1 MPAKKDFYTYTEAQT
16 AAQALGIK
24 SRTDYTKR
32 YREDPRLPSSPHEV
46 YADAGWMDWYDLL
59 GNERPDFYPT
69 YAEAQA
75 ATQALGIKSRTNY
88 TKRYREDPRLPHSP
102 HEVYADA
109 GWMGWYDFLGKERP
123 NCYPTYAEAQAAA
136 QALGIKSHTDYTNRY
151 REDPRLPGF
160 PSRVYAGAGWMD
172 WYDFL
177 GKERPNWYPTYAEAQ
192 AAAQALGIKSHTDYR
207 KRYRE
212 DPRLPSTPNE
222 VYVDA
227 GWMGWYDFLGKEW
240 PNWYP
245 TYAEA
250 QAATQA
256 LGIKSRTNYT
266 KRYREDPRLPHS
278 PNEVYVDAGWMGWY
292 DFLGKERPNWYPTYA
307 EAQAAAQA
315 LGIKRRTDYTKSYRE
330 DPRLPSNPN
339 DVYAGAG
346 WVDWYDFLGNARPDF
361 YPAYA
366 EAQAAAQALGIK
378 SHAEYTKRYREDPRL
393 PSNPDKVYVDVGWM
407 GWYDFF
413 GNERPDWY
421 PTYAE
426 AQAAAQALGIKSLL
440 DYKKCYRED
449 PRLPRSPHEVY
460 AGAGWIGWYDFL
472 GNARPNWY
480 STYAEAQ
487 AAAQALGIKSQTD
500 YTKRYREDP
509 RLPYSPNEVYA
520 AAGWIDWYDFLG
532 NERPNWYTTYAE
544 AQAAAQALGIKSM
557 LDYRKRYREDPR
569 LPSKPYVLYA
579 DTGWMGWY
587 DFLGNE
593 RPNWYPT
600 YAEAQA
606 AAQAL
611 GIKSM
616 LDYKKRYREDP
627 RLPHGPHKIYAAAGW
642 MGWYDFLG
650 NENPSAALAD
660 YPHIWAN
667 VEQWLKTQTN
677 IQGKRSAI
685 RIFLSG
691 FYQVQELPDEPLHL
705 LLRANPF
712 PTEAYQQFIEAQAES
727 LKRSHHRAITA
738 FFGWLLDEHCTD
750 ADADERIVLAEFRNP
765 FKTVLAG
772 FADSLQAYR
781 PNQSTKPP
789 LGYEY
794 ILRARN
800 FLVPNGEQVL
810 QTRPSLTDLPHL
822 QDFFATRVDW
832 IYVDESLIDRDD
844 PNCIWREVI
853 ADRKMKDKRE
863 VVKSYQ
869 IWSPVRFVA
878 LYTLLRFPLRGQ
890 QILWLDSGEA
900 DNEIAVLDAEHG
912 GVHWEKNTGP
922 LAGKGSKKRRPH
934 AVVQRGDKDAA
945 KLYVTT
951 NKTGRHEGGYEVEW
965 IPDDL
970 LYWFLLLRDWQAK
983 YNPLKEPT
991 RWSDIKLRAETNEKI
1006 LQARGT
1012 QCFLFRT
1019 DASGQPAF
1027 TTTAFTHTLPAL
1039 LYAIQRPG
1047 ENLASE
1053 SPNSTANNRRCISP
1067 YTPHSLRVSLITAFI
1082 ADGEAPIHLI
1092 SKLVGHASLVMTI
1105 YYIRLNNDQMRR
1117 TMGETEKRAAQVST
1131 QRHAEAVRTQGLQPL
1146 RHELI
1151 ATDGNRLLLESDV
1164 PNSACVVFDHG
1175 ICPMSG
1181 AACQSGGEAVA
1192 QRKVESLYAPV
1203 EAGYLGQKNCPRC
1216 RFFVTGVP
1224 FLGGLVALANELAL
1238 EIHAESAR
1246 FQSYAAEVDRL
1257 EQDWYDACQANQPDT
1272 QHSIRKQASANQQL
1286 SAGKLDGLLTDYA
1299 AVNHYVQG
1307 CLKLINEG
1315 EQSVE
1320 GENGVRLIAGGDLTE
1335 VGVAFEESKTNYHLL
1350 AEICQNAT
1358 IYSSANP
1365 SRAVPLIAQAIDR
1378 MAENNGL
1385 APAMY
1390 RLDDEQKLVV
1400 ANEMNRILLQRLGSW
1415 EKIDDLFSGDL
1426 MLLDIDTHEP
1436 EMTRIS
1442 TEIKQLLS
1450 NPISARQL
1458 THEASI
1464 NE

>member
-1 MPAKKDFYTYTEAQT
+1 MDWYGFLGNERPDFYATYAEAQV
-16 AAQALGIK
+16 AAQALDIK
-24 SRTDYTKR
+24 RQIHYPKR
-32 YREDPRLPSSPHEV
+32 YREDPRLPSCPDKV
-46 YADAGWMDWYDLL
+46 YADAGWMDWYDFLGIERPDIYPTYAGAQAAAQEL
-59 GNERPDFYPT
+59 GIKTKLDYKKRYREDPRLPSCPDKVYADAGWMDWYDFLGIERPDIYPTYAGAQAAAQELGIKTKLDYKKRYREDPRLPSCPDKVYADAGWMDWYDFHGNERPDFYPT
-69 YAEAQA
+69 YAEAQTA
-75 ATQALGIKSRTNY
+75 ARSLGIKSQPDY
-88 TKRYREDPRLPHSP
+88 KKRYRQDPRLPSCP
-102 HEVYADA
+102 DKGYAGA
-109 GWMGWYDFLGKERP
+109 GWMGWYDFLGKER
-123 NCYPTYAEAQAAA
+123 
-136 QALGIKSHTDYTNRY
+136 S
-151 REDPRLPGF
+151 
-160 PSRVYAGAGWMD
+160 
-172 WYDFL
+172 
-177 GKERPNWYPTYAEAQ
+177 
-192 AAAQALGIKSHTDYR
+192 
-207 KRYRE
+207 
-212 DPRLPSTPNE
+212 
-222 VYVDA
+222 
-227 GWMGWYDFLGKEW
+227 
-240 PNWYP
+240 
-245 TYAEA
+245 
-250 QAATQA
+250 
-256 LGIKSRTNYT
+256 
-266 KRYREDPRLPHS
+266 
-278 PNEVYVDAGWMGWY
+278 
-292 DFLGKERPNWYPTYA
+292 
-307 EAQAAAQA
+307 
-315 LGIKRRTDYTKSYRE
+315 
-330 DPRLPSNPN
+330 
-339 DVYAGAG
+339 
-346 WVDWYDFLGNARPDF
+346 
-361 YPAYA
+361 
-366 EAQAAAQALGIK
+366 
-378 SHAEYTKRYREDPRL
+378 
-393 PSNPDKVYVDVGWM
+393 
-407 GWYDFF
+407 
-413 GNERPDWY
+413 DWY

-426 AQAAAQALGIKSLL
+426 AQAAAQALGIKSQP
-440 DYKKCYRED
+440 DYKKRYRQD
-449 PRLPRSPHEVY
+449 PRLPSCPDKGY
-460 AGAGWIGWYDFL
+460 AGAGWMGWYDFH
-472 GNARPNWY
+472 GKERKNFYA
-480 STYAEAQ
+480 TYAEAQ
-487 AAAQALGIKSQTD
+487 AAARALGIKKNPDYTQRYREDPRLPSSPNEIYADAGWMGWYDFLDNERPDLYPTYAEAKAAARALGIKRNHD

-509 RLPYSPNEVYA
+509 RLPSCPNEVYA
-520 AAGWIDWYDFLG
+520 DAGWMDWYDFLG
-532 NERPNWYTTYAE
+532 YERPDFYATYAE
-544 AQAAAQALGIKSM
+544 AQAAVQALGIKNQP
-557 LDYRKRYREDPR
+557 DYKKRYREDPR
-569 LPSKPYVLYA
+569 LPSSPDEVYA
-579 DTGWMGWY
+579 DAGWIDLY

-593 RPNWYPT
+593 RPDLYPT

-611 GIKSM
+611 GIKKHP
-616 LDYKKRYREDP
+616 DYAKRYREDP
-627 RLPHGPHKIYAAAGW
+627 RLPSCPNEVYADAGW
-642 MGWYDFLG
+642 MDWYDFLG

-667 VEQWLKTQTN
+667 VKQWLKTQVN

-685 RIFLSG
+685 RVFLSD
-691 FYQVQELPDEPLHL
+691 FYQVQELPDEPIHL

-727 LKRSHHRAITA
+727 LKRPYHRAITA

-765 FKTVLAG
+765 FQTVLAG

-810 QTRPSLTDLPHL
+810 QTRPSLTNLPHL
-822 QDFFATRVDW
+822 QDFFATRADW
-832 IYVDESLIDRDD
+832 IYVDESVIDRDD
-844 PNCIWREVI
+844 PNCIWRVVK

-863 VVKSYQ
+863 VVNSYQ

-900 DNEIAVLDAEHG
+900 DKEIVVLDSEHG
-912 GVHWEKNTGP
+912 GVRWEKNTGP
-922 LAGKGSKKRRPH
+922 LAGKGSKKRRPQ
-934 AVVQRGDKDAA
+934 AAVQRGDKDAP

-951 NKTGRHEGGYEVEW
+951 NKTGRQEGGYEVPW

-983 YNPLKEPT
+983 YNPLKGPT

-1053 SPNSTANNRRCISP
+1053 SPNSKSSNQRYISP

-1117 TMGETEKRAAQVST
+1117 TMGETEKRAAEIAT
-1131 QRHAEAVRTQGLQPL
+1131 QRNAEVLRTQGLQPL
-1146 RHELI
+1146 RHQLI

-1181 AACQSGGEAVA
+1181 AACQIGGMAVA
-1192 QRKVESLYAPV
+1192 ERKVENLYAPV

-1246 FQSYAAEVDRL
+1246 FQRYAAVVKRL
-1257 EQDWYDACQANQPDT
+1257 EQDRYDACQANQTDT
-1272 QHSIRKQASANQQL
+1272 QHSTLKQANANQEL

-1315 EQSVE
+1315 EQSGE
-1320 GENGVRLIAGGDLTE
+1320 GENGVRLIAGGDLAE

-1358 IYSSANP
+1358 IYRSANP

-1385 APAMY
+1385 APTMY

-1436 EMTRIS
+1436 ELTRIS
-1442 TEIKQLLS
+1442 TEIRQLLS
-1450 NPISARQL
+1450 NPNSARQL
-1458 THEASI
+1458 TSEASI

>member
-1 MPAKKDFYTYTEAQT
+1 AQALGIKNQPDYNKRYREAPRLPANPNQAYADAGWIDWYDFLGNERRDAYPTYVEAQA

-24 SRTDYTKR
+24 NYPDYNKR
-32 YREDPRLPSSPHEV
+32 YREDPRLPAHPNRA
-46 YADAGWMDWYDLL
+46 YADAGWIDWYDFL
-59 GNERPDFYPT
+59 GNARPDLYPT
-69 YAEAQA
+69 YTETQA
-75 ATQALGIKSRTNY
+75 VAQALGIKNQPDY
-88 TKRYREDPRLPHSP
+88 NKRYREDPRLPASP
-102 HEVYADA
+102 NQAYADA
-109 GWMGWYDFLGKERP
+109 GWIDWYDFLGNERP
-123 NCYPTYAEAQAAA
+123 DPYPTYAEAQAAA
-136 QALGIKSHTDYTNRY
+136 QALGIKNYPDYN
-151 REDPRLPGF
+151 
-160 PSRVYAGAGWMD
+160 
-172 WYDFL
+172 
-177 GKERPNWYPTYAEAQ
+177 
-192 AAAQALGIKSHTDYR
+192 

-212 DPRLPSTPNE
+212 DPRLSAQPN
-222 VYVDA
+222 
-227 GWMGWYDFLGKEW
+227 K
-240 PNWYP
+240 
-245 TYAEA
+245 
-250 QAATQA
+250 
-256 LGIKSRTNYT
+256 
-266 KRYREDPRLPHS
+266 
-278 PNEVYVDAGWMGWY
+278 
-292 DFLGKERPNWYPTYA
+292 
-307 EAQAAAQA
+307 
-315 LGIKRRTDYTKSYRE
+315 
-330 DPRLPSNPN
+330 
-339 DVYAGAG
+339 
-346 WVDWYDFLGNARPDF
+346 
-361 YPAYA
+361 AYA
-366 EAQAAAQALGIK
+366 
-378 SHAEYTKRYREDPRL
+378 D
-393 PSNPDKVYVDVGWM
+393 
-407 GWYDFF
+407 
-413 GNERPDWY
+413 
-421 PTYAE
+421 
-426 AQAAAQALGIKSLL
+426 
-440 DYKKCYRED
+440 
-449 PRLPRSPHEVY
+449 
-460 AGAGWIGWYDFL
+460 
-472 GNARPNWY
+472 
-480 STYAEAQ
+480 
-487 AAAQALGIKSQTD
+487 
-500 YTKRYREDP
+500 
-509 RLPYSPNEVYA
+509 
-520 AAGWIDWYDFLG
+520 AGWIDWYDFLG
-532 NERPNWYTTYAE
+532 NERPDLYPTYAE
-544 AQAAAQALGIKSM
+544 AQVAAQALGIKNQS
-557 LDYRKRYREDPR
+557 DYNKRYRKDPR
-569 LPSKPYVLYA
+569 LPATPHTVYA
-579 DTGWMGWY
+579 V
-587 DFLGNE
+587 
-593 RPNWYPT
+593 
-600 YAEAQA
+600 
-606 AAQAL
+606 
-611 GIKSM
+611 
-616 LDYKKRYREDP
+616 
-627 RLPHGPHKIYAAAGW
+627 AGW
-642 MGWYDFLG
+642 IDWYDFLG

-660 YPHIWAN
+660 YPLMWAN
-667 VEQWLKTQTN
+667 VKRWLKTQTN
-677 IQGKRSAI
+677 ITAKKSAI
-685 RIFLSG
+685 KAFLGG
-691 FYQVQELPDEPLHL
+691 FYQVQRLTDEPRHL

-727 LKRSHHRAITA
+727 LKRPYHAAITA

-750 ADADERIVLAEFRNP
+750 VDADERIVLAEFRNP
-765 FKTVLAG
+765 FHTLLAG

-781 PNQSTKPP
+781 PSQSTKPP

-810 QTRPSLTDLPHL
+810 QTRPGLTDLPHL
-822 QDFFATRVDW
+822 QDFFATRADW
-832 IYVDESLIDRDD
+832 IYVDESVIDRDD
-844 PNCIWREVI
+844 PNCIWRVVK

-863 VVKSYQ
+863 VVNSYQ
-869 IWSPVRFVA
+869 IWSPARFVA

-900 DNEIAVLDAEHG
+900 DDEIAVLDAEHG
-912 GVHWEKNTGP
+912 GVRWEKNTGP
-922 LAGKGSKKRRPH
+922 LAGKGSKKRRPQ
-934 AVVQRGDKDAA
+934 AAVQRGENDAP

-951 NKTGRHEGGYEVEW
+951 NKTGRQEGGYEVPW

-1012 QCFLFRT
+1012 QCFLFRA

-1053 SPNSTANNRRCISP
+1053 SPNFKVNNQRYISP

-1117 TMGETEKRAAQVST
+1117 TMGETEKRAAQIST

-1146 RHELI
+1146 RHQLI

-1192 QRKVESLYAPV
+1192 ERKVESLYAPV

-1286 SAGKLDGLLTDYA
+1286 SAGKLDGLLADYV

-1315 EQSVE
+1315 EQSGE
-1320 GENGVRLIAGGDLTE
+1320 GENGVRLIAAGDLAE
-1335 VGVAFEESKTNYHLL
+1335 VGVAFEDSETNYHLL

-1358 IYSSANP
+1358 IYRSANP
-1365 SRAVPLIAQAIDR
+1365 SRAVPLIAEAIDR

-1385 APAMY
+1385 APAMF

-1415 EKIDDLFSGDL
+1415 EKIGDLFSGDL

-1436 EMTRIS
+1436 ELTRIS
-1442 TEIKQLLS
+1442 TEIEQLLS
-1450 NPISARQL
+1450 NPIRVRQL

-1464 NE
+1464 SE

>member
-1 MPAKKDFYTYTEAQT
+1 MPAKKDFYTYADAQA
-16 AAQALGIK
+16 AAQALCIK
-24 SRTDYTKR
+24 NWPDYKKR
-32 YREDPRLPSSPHEV
+32 YREDPRLPAKPETT
-46 YADAGWMDWYDLL
+46 YAGTGWIDWYDFL
-59 GNERPDFYPT
+59 GNERPDFY
-69 YAEAQA
+69 
-75 ATQALGIKSRTNY
+75 
-88 TKRYREDPRLPHSP
+88 
-102 HEVYADA
+102 
-109 GWMGWYDFLGKERP
+109 
-123 NCYPTYAEAQAAA
+123 
-136 QALGIKSHTDYTNRY
+136 
-151 REDPRLPGF
+151 
-160 PSRVYAGAGWMD
+160 
-172 WYDFL
+172 
-177 GKERPNWYPTYAEAQ
+177 
-192 AAAQALGIKSHTDYR
+192 
-207 KRYRE
+207 
-212 DPRLPSTPNE
+212 
-222 VYVDA
+222 
-227 GWMGWYDFLGKEW
+227 
-240 PNWYP
+240 
-245 TYAEA
+245 
-250 QAATQA
+250 
-256 LGIKSRTNYT
+256 
-266 KRYREDPRLPHS
+266 
-278 PNEVYVDAGWMGWY
+278 
-292 DFLGKERPNWYPTYA
+292 
-307 EAQAAAQA
+307 
-315 LGIKRRTDYTKSYRE
+315 
-330 DPRLPSNPN
+330 
-339 DVYAGAG
+339 
-346 WVDWYDFLGNARPDF
+346 
-361 YPAYA
+361 
-366 EAQAAAQALGIK
+366 
-378 SHAEYTKRYREDPRL
+378 
-393 PSNPDKVYVDVGWM
+393 
-407 GWYDFF
+407 
-413 GNERPDWY
+413 
-421 PTYAE
+421 
-426 AQAAAQALGIKSLL
+426 
-440 DYKKCYRED
+440 
-449 PRLPRSPHEVY
+449 
-460 AGAGWIGWYDFL
+460 
-472 GNARPNWY
+472 
-480 STYAEAQ
+480 STYTEAQ
-487 AAAQALGIKSQTD
+487 AAAQALGIKSQSD
-500 YTKRYREDP
+500 YKRRYREDP
-509 RLPYSPNEVYA
+509 RLPASPDRIYA
-520 AAGWIDWYDFLG
+520 ATGWIDWYDFLG
-532 NERPNWYTTYAE
+532 NERPD
-544 AQAAAQALGIKSM
+544 L
-557 LDYRKRYREDPR
+557 
-569 LPSKPYVLYA
+569 
-579 DTGWMGWY
+579 
-587 DFLGNE
+587 
-593 RPNWYPT
+593 YPT
-600 YAEAQA
+600 YAEAQV

-611 GIKSM
+611 CIKN
-616 LDYKKRYREDP
+616 LADYNKRFSEDP
-627 RLPHGPHKIYAAAGW
+627 RLPSNPQTTYADTGW
-642 MGWYDFLG
+642 IDWYDFLG

-667 VEQWLKTQTN
+667 VDQWLKTQTN

-685 RIFLSG
+685 RVFLSG
-691 FYQVQELPDEPLHL
+691 FYQVQELPDEPVHL

-727 LKRSHHRAITA
+727 QKKSYHSAIAA

-765 FKTVLAG
+765 FQTVLAG

-781 PNQSTKPP
+781 PSESTKPP
-789 LGYEY
+789 LGYEF

-822 QDFFATRVDW
+822 QDFFATRADW

-844 PNCIWREVI
+844 PNCIWREVM

-900 DNEIAVLDAEHG
+900 DDEIAVLDAEHG
-912 GVHWEKNTGP
+912 GVRWEKNTSP
-922 LAGKGSKKRRPH
+922 LAGKGSKKRRLQ
-934 AVVQRGDKDAA
+934 AAVQRGENDAP

-951 NKTGRHEGGYEVEW
+951 NKTGRKEGGYEVPW

-1039 LYAIQRPG
+1039 LYAIQRSG

-1053 SPNSTANNRRCISP
+1053 SPNFKANNQRYLSP

-1082 ADGEAPIHLI
+1082 ADGDAPIHLI

-1105 YYIRLNNDQMRR
+1105 YYTKLNNDQMRR
-1117 TMGETEKRAAQVST
+1117 TMGETEKRAAQIAT
-1131 QRHAEAVRTQGLQPL
+1131 ERHAETVRTQGLQPL
-1146 RHELI
+1146 RHQLI
-1151 ATDGNRLLLESDV
+1151 ATDGNRSLLESDV

-1181 AACQSGGEAVA
+1181 AACHIGGEAVVE
-1192 QRKVESLYAPV
+1192 RKVESLYAPV

-1224 FLGGLVALANELAL
+1224 FLGSLVALANELAL

-1246 FQSYAAEVDRL
+1246 FQGYAAEVERL

-1272 QHSIRKQASANQQL
+1272 QQSKRKQAGANQQQ
-1286 SAGKLDGLLTDYA
+1286 SAGKLDGLLTDYV

-1315 EQSVE
+1315 EQSGE
-1320 GENGVRLIAGGDLTE
+1320 GENSVRLIAGGDLAE
-1335 VGVAFEESKTNYHLL
+1335 VGVAFEESNTNYHLL

-1358 IYSSANP
+1358 IYRSANP

-1385 APAMY
+1385 APAMF
-1390 RLDDEQKLVV
+1390 RLDDEQKMVV

-1436 EMTRIS
+1436 ELTRIS

-1450 NPISARQL
+1450 NPNRVRQL

>member
-1 MPAKKDFYTYTEAQT
+1 M

-24 SRTDYTKR
+24 SQLDYTKR
-32 YREDPRLPSSPHEV
+32 YREDPRLPSCPYKV
-46 YADAGWMDWYDLL
+46 YAYAGWIDWYDFL

-75 ATQALGIKSRTNY
+75 AAQALGIKIQLDYTKRHREDPQLPSCPDKVYADAGWIDWYDFLGKERPDFYPTYAEAQAAAQVLGIKTHADY
-88 TKRYREDPRLPHSP
+88 TKRYREDPRLPASP
-102 HEVYADA
+102 SEFYADV
-109 GWMGWYDFLGKERP
+109 GW
-123 NCYPTYAEAQAAA
+123 
-136 QALGIKSHTDYTNRY
+136 I
-151 REDPRLPGF
+151 
-160 PSRVYAGAGWMD
+160 
-172 WYDFL
+172 
-177 GKERPNWYPTYAEAQ
+177 
-192 AAAQALGIKSHTDYR
+192 
-207 KRYRE
+207 
-212 DPRLPSTPNE
+212 
-222 VYVDA
+222 
-227 GWMGWYDFLGKEW
+227 
-240 PNWYP
+240 
-245 TYAEA
+245 
-250 QAATQA
+250 
-256 LGIKSRTNYT
+256 
-266 KRYREDPRLPHS
+266 
-278 PNEVYVDAGWMGWY
+278 
-292 DFLGKERPNWYPTYA
+292 
-307 EAQAAAQA
+307 
-315 LGIKRRTDYTKSYRE
+315 
-330 DPRLPSNPN
+330 
-339 DVYAGAG
+339 
-346 WVDWYDFLGNARPDF
+346 DWYDFLGN
-361 YPAYA
+361 
-366 EAQAAAQALGIK
+366 
-378 SHAEYTKRYREDPRL
+378 
-393 PSNPDKVYVDVGWM
+393 
-407 GWYDFF
+407 
-413 GNERPDWY
+413 ERPDLY

-426 AQAAAQALGIKSLL
+426 AQAAAQALGIKSLS
-440 DYKKCYRED
+440 DYTKRYRED
-449 PRLPRSPHEVY
+449 PRLPARPSPTYADAGWMDWYEFLGNVRPDFYATYAEAQAAAQALGIKIQLDYTKRHREDPQLPSCPDKVY
-460 AGAGWIGWYDFL
+460 ADAGWIDWYEFL
-472 GNARPNWY
+472 GNERPDFY
-480 STYAEAQ
+480 QTYAEAQ
-487 AAAQALGIKSQTD
+487 AAAQALGIKSRLD

-509 RLPYSPNEVYA
+509 RLPA
-520 AAGWIDWYDFLG
+520 
-532 NERPNWYTTYAE
+532 RP
-544 AQAAAQALGIKSM
+544 S
-557 LDYRKRYREDPR
+557 
-569 LPSKPYVLYA
+569 
-579 DTGWMGWY
+579 
-587 DFLGNE
+587 
-593 RPNWYPT
+593 PT
-600 YAEAQA
+600 YA
-606 AAQAL
+606 
-611 GIKSM
+611 GV
-616 LDYKKRYREDP
+616 
-627 RLPHGPHKIYAAAGW
+627 GW
-642 MGWYDFLG
+642 MDWYEFLG

-667 VEQWLKTQTN
+667 VKQWLDTQTN
-677 IQGKRSAI
+677 IQSKTSAI
-685 RIFLSG
+685 RFFLSG
-691 FYQVQELPDEPLHL
+691 FYQIQELPDEPLHL

-727 LKRSHHRAITA
+727 LKKPYHSAITA

-765 FKTVLAG
+765 FRTVLAG

-781 PNQSTKPP
+781 PSQSSKPP

-810 QTRPSLTDLPHL
+810 QTKPCLRDIPHL
-822 QDFFATRVDW
+822 QDFFATRADW

-844 PNCIWREVI
+844 PNCIWREVK
-853 ADRKMKDKRE
+853 ADRKTKDKRE
-863 VVKSYQ
+863 VVNSYQ

-900 DNEIAVLDAEHG
+900 DNEIAVLDAGHG
-912 GVHWEKNTGP
+912 GVRWEKNTGP
-922 LAGKGSKKRRPH
+922 LAGEGSKKRRPQ
-934 AVVQRGDKDAA
+934 AAVQRGENDAP

-951 NKTGRHEGGYEVEW
+951 NKTGRREGGYEVPW

-991 RWSDIKLRAETNEKI
+991 RWSNIKLRAETNEKI
-1006 LQARGT
+1006 LQSRGT

-1039 LYAIQRPG
+1039 LYAIQRSG

-1053 SPNSTANNRRCISP
+1053 SPNFKANNQRYLSP

-1082 ADGEAPIHLI
+1082 ADGDAPIHLI

-1105 YYIRLNNDQMRR
+1105 YYTKLNNAQMRR
-1117 TMGETEKRAAQVST
+1117 AMGETEKRAAEVST
-1131 QRHAEAVRTQGLQPL
+1131 QRHAETVRTQGLQSL
-1146 RHELI
+1146 LHQLI

-1181 AACQSGGEAVA
+1181 AACQIGGEAVA
-1192 QRKVESLYAPV
+1192 ERKVESLYAPV

-1246 FQSYAAEVDRL
+1246 LQSYAAEVDRL

-1286 SAGKLDGLLTDYA
+1286 SAGKLDGMLTDYA
-1299 AVNHYVQG
+1299 AVNHFVQG

-1315 EQSVE
+1315 EQSGE
-1320 GENGVRLIAGGDLTE
+1320 GENGVRLIAGGDLAE

-1358 IYSSANP
+1358 IYRSANP

-1385 APAMY
+1385 APTMY

-1436 EMTRIS
+1436 ELTRIS
-1442 TEIKQLLS
+1442 TEIKLLLS
-1450 NPISARQL
+1450 NPNSVRQL

>member
-1 MPAKKDFYTYTEAQT
+1 MPAKKNFYTYAEALV
-16 AAQALGIK
+16 AAQALSIK
-24 SRTDYTKR
+24 SRSEYKKR
-32 YREDPRLPSSPHEV
+32 FHEAPRLPANPNKV
-46 YADAGWMDWYDLL
+46 YADAGWIDWYDFL
-59 GNERPDFYPT
+59 GNERLDLYPT
-69 YAEAQA
+69 YAEARVA
-75 ATQALGIKSRTNY
+75 AQTLSIKSRSEYNRRFY
-88 TKRYREDPRLPHSP
+88 EAPRLPSNP
-102 HEVYADA
+102 NLSYADA
-109 GWMGWYDFLGKERP
+109 GWIDWYDFLGNERP
-123 NCYPTYAEAQAAA
+123 NRYPTYAEAQAAA
-136 QALGIKSHTDYTNRY
+136 QALGIKKQPDY
-151 REDPRLPGF
+151 P
-160 PSRVYAGAGWMD
+160 
-172 WYDFL
+172 
-177 GKERPNWYPTYAEAQ
+177 
-192 AAAQALGIKSHTDYR
+192 
-207 KRYRE
+207 
-212 DPRLPSTPNE
+212 
-222 VYVDA
+222 
-227 GWMGWYDFLGKEW
+227 
-240 PNWYP
+240 
-245 TYAEA
+245 
-250 QAATQA
+250 
-256 LGIKSRTNYT
+256 
-266 KRYREDPRLPHS
+266 
-278 PNEVYVDAGWMGWY
+278 
-292 DFLGKERPNWYPTYA
+292 
-307 EAQAAAQA
+307 
-315 LGIKRRTDYTKSYRE
+315 
-330 DPRLPSNPN
+330 
-339 DVYAGAG
+339 
-346 WVDWYDFLGNARPDF
+346 
-361 YPAYA
+361 
-366 EAQAAAQALGIK
+366 
-378 SHAEYTKRYREDPRL
+378 KRYREDPRL
-393 PSNPDKVYVDVGWM
+393 PSNPDQTYADAGWID
-407 GWYDFF
+407 WFDFLS
-413 GNERPDWY
+413 NKRPDFY
-421 PTYAE
+421 LTYAE
-426 AQAAAQALGIKSLL
+426 AQVAAQALSIKSCSE
-440 DYKKCYRED
+440 YKRCFHEA
-449 PRLPRSPHEVY
+449 PRLPANPNKVY
-460 AGAGWIGWYDFL
+460 AD
-472 GNARPNWY
+472 
-480 STYAEAQ
+480 
-487 AAAQALGIKSQTD
+487 
-500 YTKRYREDP
+500 
-509 RLPYSPNEVYA
+509 
-520 AAGWIDWYDFLG
+520 AGWIDWYDFLG
-532 NERPNWYTTYAE
+532 NERPDLYSTYAEAQGAAKGLGIKSLIDYNKRYREDPRLPASPIQSYADAGWTDWYDFLGNERPDLYLNYAE
-544 AQAAAQALGIKSM
+544 AQAAAQALSIKN
-557 LDYRKRYREDPR
+557 
-569 LPSKPYVLYA
+569 LP
-579 DTGWMGWY
+579 
-587 DFLGNE
+587 
-593 RPNWYPT
+593 
-600 YAEAQA
+600 
-606 AAQAL
+606 
-611 GIKSM
+611 
-616 LDYKKRYREDP
+616 DYKKRYRKDP
-627 RLPHGPHKIYAAAGW
+627 RLPANPSKVYADAGW
-642 MGWYDFLG
+642 IDWYDFLG

-660 YPHIWAN
+660 YPLIWAN
-667 VEQWLKTQTN
+667 VEGWLKTQTN
-677 IQGKRSAI
+677 IPGKKSAI
-685 RIFLSG
+685 KAFLGG
-691 FYQVQELPDEPLHL
+691 FYQVQRLPDEPWHL

-727 LKRSHHRAITA
+727 LKRPYHVAITA

-750 ADADERIVLAEFRNP
+750 SDADERIVLAEFRNP
-765 FKTVLAG
+765 FQTVLAG

-781 PNQSTKPP
+781 PSQSTKPP

-810 QTRPSLTDLPHL
+810 QTRPSLMDLPHL
-822 QDFFATRVDW
+822 QNFFATRADW
-832 IYVDESLIDRDD
+832 IYVDESVIDRDD
-844 PNCIWREVI
+844 PNCIWRVVK
-853 ADRKMKDKRE
+853 ADRKAKDKRE
-863 VVKSYQ
+863 VVNSYQ

-890 QILWLDSGEA
+890 QILWLDSGES
-900 DNEIAVLDAEHG
+900 DNEIAVLDSEHG
-912 GVHWEKNTGP
+912 GVRWEKNIGP
-922 LAGKGSKKRRPH
+922 LAGKGSKKRRPQ
-934 AVVQRGDKDAA
+934 AAVQRGDKDAP

-951 NKTGRHEGGYEVEW
+951 NKTGRQEGGYEVEW

-970 LYWFLLLRDWQAK
+970 LYWFLLLRNWQAK

-1047 ENLASE
+1047 ENLASD
-1053 SPNSTANNRRCISP
+1053 SPNFKVNNQRYVSP

-1117 TMGETEKRAAQVST
+1117 TMGETEKRAAQIST
-1131 QRHAEAVRTQGLQPL
+1131 QRHAEEVRMQGLQPL
-1146 RHELI
+1146 RHQLI

-1192 QRKVESLYAPV
+1192 DRKVESLYAPV

-1315 EQSVE
+1315 EQSGE
-1320 GENGVRLIAGGDLTE
+1320 GENGIRLIAGGDLAE

-1358 IYSSANP
+1358 IYRSANP

-1385 APAMY
+1385 VPAMY

-1436 EMTRIS
+1436 ELTRIS

-1450 NPISARQL
+1450 NPDSVRQL
-1458 THEASI
+1458 THEAFI

>member
-1 MPAKKDFYTYTEAQT
+1 MPTKKNFYTYAEAQV

-24 SRTDYTKR
+24 KHSDYKKRYREDLRLPSNPSQFYVDAGWIDWYDFLGNERPDFYTTYAEAQAAARALGVKRQPEYTKR
-32 YREDPRLPSSPHEV
+32 YREDPRLPSSPDEFYADAGWIDWYDFLGNERPDFYTTYAQAQVAVRALGIKNQPDYKIRYREDPRLPFNPSQFYADAGWIDWYVFLDNERPDFYPTYAEAQAAVQALGIKRQSEYAKRYREDPRLPYSPDEV
-46 YADAGWMDWYDLL
+46 YADAGWIDWYDFLGNERPDLYPTYAEAQAAAQALGIKNQPDYKKRYREDPRLPSRPSQTYADAGWMDWYEFL

-75 ATQALGIKSRTNY
+75 A
-88 TKRYREDPRLPHSP
+88 
-102 HEVYADA
+102 
-109 GWMGWYDFLGKERP
+109 
-123 NCYPTYAEAQAAA
+123 A
-136 QALGIKSHTDYTNRY
+136 QALGIKNQPDYNSRY
-151 REDPRLPGF
+151 SEDPRLPARPGKI
-160 PSRVYAGAGWMD
+160 YAD
-172 WYDFL
+172 
-177 GKERPNWYPTYAEAQ
+177 
-192 AAAQALGIKSHTDYR
+192 
-207 KRYRE
+207 
-212 DPRLPSTPNE
+212 
-222 VYVDA
+222 
-227 GWMGWYDFLGKEW
+227 
-240 PNWYP
+240 
-245 TYAEA
+245 
-250 QAATQA
+250 
-256 LGIKSRTNYT
+256 
-266 KRYREDPRLPHS
+266 
-278 PNEVYVDAGWMGWY
+278 
-292 DFLGKERPNWYPTYA
+292 
-307 EAQAAAQA
+307 
-315 LGIKRRTDYTKSYRE
+315 
-330 DPRLPSNPN
+330 
-339 DVYAGAG
+339 AG
-346 WVDWYDFLGNARPDF
+346 WVDWYEFLGND
-361 YPAYA
+361 
-366 EAQAAAQALGIK
+366 
-378 SHAEYTKRYREDPRL
+378 
-393 PSNPDKVYVDVGWM
+393 
-407 GWYDFF
+407 
-413 GNERPDWY
+413 
-421 PTYAE
+421 
-426 AQAAAQALGIKSLL
+426 
-440 DYKKCYRED
+440 
-449 PRLPRSPHEVY
+449 
-460 AGAGWIGWYDFL
+460 
-472 GNARPNWY
+472 
-480 STYAEAQ
+480 
-487 AAAQALGIKSQTD
+487 
-500 YTKRYREDP
+500 
-509 RLPYSPNEVYA
+509 
-520 AAGWIDWYDFLG
+520 
-532 NERPNWYTTYAE
+532 
-544 AQAAAQALGIKSM
+544 
-557 LDYRKRYREDPR
+557 
-569 LPSKPYVLYA
+569 
-579 DTGWMGWY
+579 
-587 DFLGNE
+587 
-593 RPNWYPT
+593 
-600 YAEAQA
+600 
-606 AAQAL
+606 
-611 GIKSM
+611 
-616 LDYKKRYREDP
+616 
-627 RLPHGPHKIYAAAGW
+627 
-642 MGWYDFLG
+642 
-650 NENPSAALAD
+650 NPSAALAD
-660 YPHIWAN
+660 YPLMWAN
-667 VEQWLKTQTN
+667 VERWLKTQTN
-677 IQGKRSAI
+677 ISTKKSAI
-685 RIFLSG
+685 RFFVGG
-691 FYQVQELPDEPLHL
+691 FYRVQRFPDEPRYL

-712 PTEAYQQFIEAQAES
+712 PIEAYHQFIEAQAES
-727 LKRSHHRAITA
+727 LKRPYHAAITA

-765 FKTVLAG
+765 FQTLLAG

-810 QTRPSLTDLPHL
+810 QTRPSLRDLPHL
-822 QDFFATRVDW
+822 EDFFATRADW

-844 PNCIWREVI
+844 PNCIWRVVK

-863 VVKSYQ
+863 VVNSYQ

-878 LYTLLRFPLRGQ
+878 LYTLLRFALRGQ

-900 DNEIAVLDAEHG
+900 DKEIAVLDAEHG
-912 GVHWEKNTGP
+912 GVRWEKNIGP
-922 LAGKGSKKRRPH
+922 LAGKGSKKRRPQ
-934 AVVQRGDKDAA
+934 AAVQRGDKGAP

-951 NKTGRHEGGYEVEW
+951 NKTGRQEGGYEVEW

-1027 TTTAFTHTLPAL
+1027 TTTAFTHTLPEL
-1039 LYAIQRPG
+1039 LYTIQRTG

-1053 SPNSTANNRRCISP
+1053 SPGSKANNKRYISP

-1117 TMGETEKRAAQVST
+1117 TMGETEKRAAQIST
-1131 QRHAEAVRTQGLQPL
+1131 QRHAEAVSTQGLQPL
-1146 RHELI
+1146 RHQLI

-1181 AACQSGGEAVA
+1181 AACQIGGEAVA
-1192 QRKVESLYAPV
+1192 ERKVESLYAPV

-1246 FQSYAAEVDRL
+1246 FQSYAAEVGRL

-1299 AVNHYVQG
+1299 ALNHYVQG
-1307 CLKLINEG
+1307 CLKLIKEG
-1315 EQSVE
+1315 EQSGE
-1320 GENGVRLIAGGDLTE
+1320 GENGVRLIAGGDLAE

-1358 IYSSANP
+1358 IYRSANP

-1385 APAMY
+1385 APTMY

-1426 MLLDIDTHEP
+1426 MLLDIDAHEP
-1436 EMTRIS
+1436 ELTRIS

-1450 NPISARQL
+1450 NPNRVCQL

>member
-1 MPAKKDFYTYTEAQT
+1 
-16 AAQALGIK
+16 
-24 SRTDYTKR
+24 
-32 YREDPRLPSSPHEV
+32 
-46 YADAGWMDWYDLL
+46 
-59 GNERPDFYPT
+59 GNERPN
-69 YAEAQA
+69 
-75 ATQALGIKSRTNY
+75 L
-88 TKRYREDPRLPHSP
+88 
-102 HEVYADA
+102 
-109 GWMGWYDFLGKERP
+109 
-123 NCYPTYAEAQAAA
+123 YPTYAEAQAAA
-136 QALGIKSHTDYTNRY
+136 QALGIKNYPDYTKRY
-151 REDPRLPGF
+151 REDPRLPST
-160 PSRVYAGAGWMD
+160 PVKVYAGAGWTD
-172 WYDFL
+172 WYEFL
-177 GKERPNWYPTYAEAQ
+177 GNERPNLYPTYAEAQ
-192 AAAQALGIKSHTDYR
+192 AAAQALGIKNYPDYT
-207 KRYRE
+207 KHYRE
-212 DPRLPSTPNE
+212 DPRLPSTPSWI
-222 VYVDA
+222 YAGA
-227 GWMGWYDFLGKEW
+227 GWTDWYEFLGNER
-240 PNWYP
+240 PDLYS

-250 QAATQA
+250 QAAAQVLGIKNLRDYTKRYREDPRLPASPSRIYAGWMGWYQFLGNERPELYQTYAEAQAAAQA
-256 LGIKSRTNYT
+256 LGIKNQPDYT
-266 KRYREDPRLPHS
+266 KRYREDPRLPHI
-278 PNEVYVDAGWMGWY
+278 PRKFYANAGWMDWNDFLGNERPDLYSTYAEAQAAAQALGLKSLSDYTKRYCEDPRLPASPSRIFAGWMDWY
-292 DFLGKERPNWYPTYA
+292 DFLGNERPDLYPTYA

-315 LGIKRRTDYTKSYRE
+315 LGIK
-330 DPRLPSNPN
+330 NQ
-339 DVYAGAG
+339 
-346 WVDWYDFLGNARPDF
+346 PD
-361 YPAYA
+361 
-366 EAQAAAQALGIK
+366 
-378 SHAEYTKRYREDPRL
+378 YTKRYREDPRL
-393 PSNPDKVYVDVGWM
+393 PSTPD
-407 GWYDFF
+407 
-413 GNERPDWY
+413 
-421 PTYAE
+421 
-426 AQAAAQALGIKSLL
+426 
-440 DYKKCYRED
+440 
-449 PRLPRSPHEVY
+449 EVY
-460 AGAGWIGWYDFL
+460 AD
-472 GNARPNWY
+472 
-480 STYAEAQ
+480 
-487 AAAQALGIKSQTD
+487 
-500 YTKRYREDP
+500 
-509 RLPYSPNEVYA
+509 
-520 AAGWIDWYDFLG
+520 
-532 NERPNWYTTYAE
+532 
-544 AQAAAQALGIKSM
+544 
-557 LDYRKRYREDPR
+557 
-569 LPSKPYVLYA
+569 
-579 DTGWMGWY
+579 
-587 DFLGNE
+587 
-593 RPNWYPT
+593 
-600 YAEAQA
+600 
-606 AAQAL
+606 
-611 GIKSM
+611 
-616 LDYKKRYREDP
+616 
-627 RLPHGPHKIYAAAGW
+627 AGW
-642 MGWYDFLG
+642 MDWYDFLG

-660 YPHIWAN
+660 YPLMWAN

-677 IQGKRSAI
+677 IQSKRSAI
-685 RIFLSG
+685 RVFLSG
-691 FYQVQELPDEPLHL
+691 FYQVQKLPDEPVRL

-712 PTEAYQQFIEAQAES
+712 PSEAYQQFIESQAES
-727 LKRSHHRAITA
+727 QKGPYHRAITA

-750 ADADERIVLAEFRNP
+750 ADADERIVLPEFRNP
-765 FKTVLAG
+765 FQTLLAG

-822 QDFFATRVDW
+822 QDLLATRADW

-844 PNCIWREVI
+844 PNCIWREI
-853 ADRKMKDKRE
+853 KADRKMKDRRE
-863 VVKSYQ
+863 VVNSFQ

-912 GVHWEKNTGP
+912 GVRWEKNTGP
-922 LAGKGSKKRRPH
+922 LAGKGSKKRRPQ
-934 AVVQRGDKDAA
+934 AAVQRGENDAP

-951 NKTGRHEGGYEVEW
+951 NKTGRQEGGYEVPW

-983 YNPLKEPT
+983 YNPLKETT

-1053 SPNSTANNRRCISP
+1053 SPNSKASNQRYISR

-1117 TMGETEKRAAQVST
+1117 TMGETEKRAAEIST
-1131 QRHAEAVRTQGLQPL
+1131 QRHAEMLRTQGLQPL
-1146 RHELI
+1146 RHQLI

-1181 AACQSGGEAVA
+1181 AACQIGGEAVA
-1192 QRKVESLYAPV
+1192 ERKVESLYAPV

-1299 AVNHYVQG
+1299 AVNHYVLG
-1307 CLKLINEG
+1307 CLKLIKEG
-1315 EQSVE
+1315 EQSGE
-1320 GENGVRLIAGGDLTE
+1320 GENGVRLIAGGDLAE

-1358 IYSSANP
+1358 IYRSANP

-1385 APAMY
+1385 APTMY

-1426 MLLDIDTHEP
+1426 MLLDIDAHEP
-1436 EMTRIS
+1436 ELTRIS

-1450 NPISARQL
+1450 NPNRVCQL

>member
-1 MPAKKDFYTYTEAQT
+1 M
-16 AAQALGIK
+16 
-24 SRTDYTKR
+24 
-32 YREDPRLPSSPHEV
+32 
-46 YADAGWMDWYDLL
+46 GWYEFL

-69 YAEAQA
+69 YAEA
-75 ATQALGIKSRTNY
+75 R
-88 TKRYREDPRLPHSP
+88 
-102 HEVYADA
+102 
-109 GWMGWYDFLGKERP
+109 
-123 NCYPTYAEAQAAA
+123 
-136 QALGIKSHTDYTNRY
+136 
-151 REDPRLPGF
+151 
-160 PSRVYAGAGWMD
+160 
-172 WYDFL
+172 
-177 GKERPNWYPTYAEAQ
+177 
-192 AAAQALGIKSHTDYR
+192 
-207 KRYRE
+207 
-212 DPRLPSTPNE
+212 
-222 VYVDA
+222 
-227 GWMGWYDFLGKEW
+227 
-240 PNWYP
+240 
-245 TYAEA
+245 
-250 QAATQA
+250 
-256 LGIKSRTNYT
+256 
-266 KRYREDPRLPHS
+266 
-278 PNEVYVDAGWMGWY
+278 
-292 DFLGKERPNWYPTYA
+292 
-307 EAQAAAQA
+307 
-315 LGIKRRTDYTKSYRE
+315 
-330 DPRLPSNPN
+330 
-339 DVYAGAG
+339 
-346 WVDWYDFLGNARPDF
+346 
-361 YPAYA
+361 
-366 EAQAAAQALGIK
+366 
-378 SHAEYTKRYREDPRL
+378 
-393 PSNPDKVYVDVGWM
+393 
-407 GWYDFF
+407 
-413 GNERPDWY
+413 
-421 PTYAE
+421 
-426 AQAAAQALGIKSLL
+426 AAAQALGIKSL
-440 DYKKCYRED
+440 
-449 PRLPRSPHEVY
+449 
-460 AGAGWIGWYDFL
+460 A
-472 GNARPNWY
+472 
-480 STYAEAQ
+480 
-487 AAAQALGIKSQTD
+487 
-500 YTKRYREDP
+500 
-509 RLPYSPNEVYA
+509 
-520 AAGWIDWYDFLG
+520 
-532 NERPNWYTTYAE
+532 
-544 AQAAAQALGIKSM
+544 
-557 LDYRKRYREDPR
+557 DYRKRYRENPR
-569 LPSKPYVLYA
+569 LPSNPNEVYA
-579 DTGWMGWY
+579 DAGWIDGY
-587 DFLGNE
+587 NFLGNE
-593 RPNWYPT
+593 
-600 YAEAQA
+600 
-606 AAQAL
+606 
-611 GIKSM
+611 K
-616 LDYKKRYREDP
+616 
-627 RLPHGPHKIYAAAGW
+627 
-642 MGWYDFLG
+642 
-650 NENPSAALAD
+650 PSAAPAD
-660 YPHIWAN
+660 YPHMWAI

-677 IQGKRSAI
+677 IQSKRSAI
-685 RIFLSG
+685 RFFLSG
-691 FYQVQELPDEPLHL
+691 FYQVQKLPDEPVHL

-712 PTEAYQQFIEAQAES
+712 PTAAYQQFIEAQAES
-727 LKRSHHRAITA
+727 LKRPYHRAITA

-765 FKTVLAG
+765 FQTVLAG

-822 QDFFATRVDW
+822 QDFFATRADW
-832 IYVDESLIDRDD
+832 IYVDESLIDRAD
-844 PNCIWREVI
+844 PNCIWRVVK
-853 ADRKMKDKRE
+853 ADRKMKGKRE
-863 VVKSYQ
+863 VVNSYQ

-900 DNEIAVLDAEHG
+900 DNEIAVLDAEYG
-912 GVHWEKNTGP
+912 GVRWEKNTGP
-922 LAGKGSKKRRPH
+922 LAGKGSKKRRPQ

-945 KLYVTT
+945 TLYVTT
-951 NKTGRHEGGYEVEW
+951 NKTGRQEGGYEVPW

-1019 DASGQPAF
+1019 DVSGQPAF

-1039 LYAIQRPG
+1039 LYAIQRSG
-1047 ENLASE
+1047 EDLASK
-1053 SPNSTANNRRCISP
+1053 NFNCAANNHRYLSP

-1117 TMGETEKRAAQVST
+1117 TMGETEKRAAEIST
-1131 QRHAEAVRTQGLQPL
+1131 QRNAEVLRTQGLQPL
-1146 RHELI
+1146 RHQLI
-1151 ATDGNRLLLESDV
+1151 ATDGNRMLLESDV

-1181 AACQSGGEAVA
+1181 AACQIGGVAVA
-1192 QRKVESLYAPV
+1192 ERKVENLYAPV

-1246 FQSYAAEVDRL
+1246 FQRYAAVVKRL
-1257 EQDWYDACQANQPDT
+1257 EQDRYDACQANQPDT
-1272 QHSIRKQASANQQL
+1272 QHSTLKQANANQEL

-1315 EQSVE
+1315 EQSGE
-1320 GENGVRLIAGGDLTE
+1320 GENGVRLIAGGDLAE

-1358 IYSSANP
+1358 IYRSANP

-1385 APAMY
+1385 APTMY

-1436 EMTRIS
+1436 ELTRIS
-1442 TEIKQLLS
+1442 TEIRQLLS
-1450 NPISARQL
+1450 NPNSARQL
-1458 THEASI
+1458 TREASI